1 MLDCSNTFQR
11 LCSVLKTEQRDCS
24 IAFCFSS
31 LHLNH
36 DHTVLELIC
45 SLISSLARF
54 VNLRICFGDHVSAT
68 DLSNLAYVVRSF

>member
-36 DHTVLELIC
+36 DYTVLELIC
-45 SLISSLARF
+45 SLIFPLARF